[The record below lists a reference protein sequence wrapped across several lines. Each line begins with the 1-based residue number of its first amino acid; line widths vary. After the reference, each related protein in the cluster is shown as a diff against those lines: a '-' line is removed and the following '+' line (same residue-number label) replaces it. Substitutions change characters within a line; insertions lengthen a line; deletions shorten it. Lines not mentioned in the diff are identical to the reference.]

1 MSGHP
6 ERARAH
12 ITGIQQLVSARGG
25 MSNLNPLT
33 QKLVRW
39 YAYFILDSK
48 SGFNIR
54 TTILCNFGQLSP
66 NLLTKL
72 GSLCL

>member
-12 ITGIQQLVSARGG
+12 ITGMQQLVSARGG
-25 MSNLNPLT
+25 ISNLHPLT

-39 YAYFILDSK
+39 
-48 SGFNIR
+48 
-54 TTILCNFGQLSP
+54 
-66 NLLTKL
+66 
-72 GSLCL
+72 

>member
-25 MSNLNPLT
+25 ISNLSLLT

-39 YAYFILDSK
+39 YANFHF
-48 SGFNIR
+48 GFKMCFWHTRKFLSNS
-54 TTILCNFGQLSP
+54 GQLSP
-66 NLLTKL
+66 DTD
-72 GSLCL
+72 

>member
-12 ITGIQQLVSARGG
+12 IAGIQQLVSARGG
-25 MSNLNPLT
+25 VSNLHPLA

-39 YAYFILDSK
+39 
-48 SGFNIR
+48 
-54 TTILCNFGQLSP
+54 
-66 NLLTKL
+66 
-72 GSLCL
+72 

>member
-12 ITGIQQLVSARGG
+12 ITGIQQLVSTRGG
-25 MSNLNPLT
+25 IYNLNPLS

-39 YAYFILDSK
+39 
-48 SGFNIR
+48 
-54 TTILCNFGQLSP
+54 
-66 NLLTKL
+66 
-72 GSLCL
+72 

>member
-12 ITGIQQLVSARGG
+12 ITGIQQLVFARGG
-25 MSNLNPLT
+25 ISNLSPLT

-39 YAYFILDSK
+39 YA
-48 SGFNIR
+48 
-54 TTILCNFGQLSP
+54 NFHFEF
-66 NLLTKL
+66 KK
-72 GSLCL
+72 CF